1 MTPRRVALI
10 GLPALMEDL
19 VRRACAAEPG
29 FVVGGMLADLSQLR
43 TELRQHRID
52 VVIAG
57 VPGEPQ
63 SQLPIAVFEAQPEAR
78 VLLIETH
85 EAAADLYELLPQRR
99 RLGPVS
105 PVEIVR
111 ALQDDAAR
119 SQKWS
124 MLRRET
130 PAPLA

>member
-1 MTPRRVALI
+1 MTTKRVALI

-19 VRRACAAEPG
+19 VRRACEAEPD
-29 FVVGGMLADLSQLR
+29 FIVGAMLADLSQLR
-43 TELRQHRID
+43 AELRQHRVD

-57 VPGEPQ
+57 VPSEPQ
-63 SQLPIAVFEAQPEAR
+63 PQLPIAVFESQPEAR

-130 PAPLA
+130 QAPQP

>member
-1 MTPRRVALI
+1 MTTKRVALI

-19 VRRACAAEPG
+19 VRHACEAEPG
-29 FVVGGMLADLSQLR
+29 FVVGAMLADLSQLR
-43 TELRQHRID
+43 SELRQRRID

-57 VPGEPQ
+57 VRSDTQP
-63 SQLPIAVFEAQPEAR
+63 SLPIAVFEAQPEAR

-105 PVEIVR
+105 PIEIVR
-111 ALQDDAAR
+111 ALQDDAHR
-119 SQKWS
+119 SQEWS
-124 MLRRET
+124 VLRQGT
-130 PAPLA
+130 PAPRA

>member
-1 MTPRRVALI
+1 MTTKRVALI

-19 VRRACAAEPG
+19 VRRACEAEPN
-29 FVVGGMLADLSQLR
+29 FIVGAMLADLSQLR
-43 TELRQHRID
+43 AELRQHRVD

-57 VPGEPQ
+57 VPSEPQ
-63 SQLPIAVFEAQPEAR
+63 PQLPIAVFESQPEAR

-85 EAAADLYELLPQRR
+85 EASADLYELLPQRR

-124 MLRRET
+124 MLRRGT
-130 PAPLA
+130 QAPQA

>member
-1 MTPRRVALI
+1 MTIKRVALI
-10 GLPALMEDL
+10 GLPTLMEDL
-19 VRRACAAEPG
+19 VRRACEAEPS
-29 FVVGGMLADLSQLR
+29 FTVGAMLDDLSQLR
-43 TELRQHRID
+43 EALQQRRID

-57 VPGEPQ
+57 VDRKPEPQ
-63 SQLPIAVFEAQPEAR
+63 LALTVFEAQPEAR

-111 ALQDDAAR
+111 ALQEDAAG
-119 SQKWS
+119 SQEWS
-124 MLRRET
+124 MLRQGT
-130 PAPLA
+130 PAPRA

>member
-1 MTPRRVALI
+1 M

-19 VRRACAAEPG
+19 VRHACEAEPG
-29 FVVGGMLADLSQLR
+29 AIVDAVVPDVS
-43 TELRQHRID
+43 ELRRELRARCID

-57 VPGEPQ
+57 VHGKPHSE
-63 SQLPIAVFEAQPEAR
+63 LPIVVFESQPETR

-85 EAAADLYELLPQRR
+85 EAAADLYELLTQRR

-111 ALQDDAAR
+111 ALKDDVAR
-119 SQKWS
+119 SHEWS
-124 MLRRET
+124 ALRQELS
-130 PAPLA
+130 APRA